1 MKYLI
6 LVGDGMGDLPMPT
19 LNNLTPLESANTP
32 TLDTLCQ
39 HGELFLTRTVP
50 KGYPPGSDVANLSLL
65 GYRPD
70 QYYTGRA
77 PLEASAMGINLH
89 DDETAFR
96 CNLVTLDHDQT
107 KTKMLDYSAGHI
119 STKEAGELINAIQDA
134 CGTEQ
139 FKLYPGIHYRH
150 ILVVKGAYPDMQ
162 PVPPH
167 DYINKDVSDP
177 WQRYMREPAW
187 KTLVTD
193 ALNVLTEHPVNKKR
207 VADGKNPANGIWLWG
222 EGKLPSMPTLQ
233 QQYGITGGLIS
244 AVDLLKGLGVNAG
257 LEVINIPGAT
267 GYIDTNYKGKAD
279 AALECLKKNDFVFV
293 HVEAPDEAG
302 HQGSLED
309 KLQAI
314 EDFDSKITAPIFEG
328 LQKSGEEFRLI
339 ATMDHYTPLSLRT
352 HIDNPVPVLLYD
364 SRTTDNGCGLK
375 YSEKNGDTQGR
386 LPGGLLPDGET
397 MMKKLL
403 ERL

>member
-6 LVGDGMGDLPMPT
+6 LVGDGMGDLPMPE
-19 LNNLTPLESANTP
+19 LDNQTPLESAKTP
-32 TLDTLCQ
+32 MLDALSKE
-39 HGELFLTRTVP
+39 GELFLTRTVP
-50 KGYPPGSDVANLSLL
+50 EGYPPGSDVANLSLL

-77 PLEASAMGINLH
+77 PLEASAMGITL
-89 DDETAFR
+89 DEDETAFR
-96 CNLVTLDHDQT
+96 CNLVTLEPNET
-107 KTKMLDYSAGHI
+107 TCKMIDYSAGHI
-119 STKEAGELINAIQDA
+119 STKEAAELINAVQDS
-134 CGTEQ
+134 CGNEK
-139 FKLYPGIHYRH
+139 FKFYPGINYRH
-150 ILVVKGAYPDMQ
+150 ILVVKGDYPEMA

-167 DYINKDVSDP
+167 DYIGKDVSDA
-177 WQRYMREPAW
+177 WQRYMQDPDW
-187 KTLVTD
+187 KILID
-193 ALNVLTEHPVNKKR
+193 NALKVLAEHPVNARRIAK
-207 VADGKNPANGIWLWG
+207 GHNPANGIWLWG
-222 EGKLPSMPTLQ
+222 EGKLPSMPTLHQ
-233 QQYGITGGLIS
+233 LYGISGSLIS

-257 LEVINIPGAT
+257 LDILNIPGAT

-279 AALECLKKNDFVFV
+279 AALNCLLEQDFVFV

-302 HQGSLED
+302 HQGSLPD

-314 EDFDSKITAPIFEG
+314 EDFDSKITAPIIKG
-328 LQKSGEEFRLI
+328 LRERGEEFRVI

-364 SRTTDNGCGLK
+364 SRNTENGSGLSF
-375 YSEKNGDTQGR
+375 SEKNGDAQGE

>member
-6 LVGDGMGDLPMPT
+6 LVGDGMGDLPMPE
-19 LNNLTPLESANTP
+19 LNDLTPLESAKTP
-32 TLDTLCQ
+32 TLDSLCQ
-39 HGELFLTRTVP
+39 QGELFLTRTVP

-70 QYYTGRA
+70 LYYTGRA
-77 PLEASAMGINLH
+77 PLEASAMGIDLL

-96 CNLVTLDHDQT
+96 CNLVTLDQNQT
-107 KTKMLDYSAGHI
+107 ETKMVDYSAGHI
-119 STKEAGELINAIQDA
+119 STLEAEELINAVQDA
-134 CGTEQ
+134 CGSEQ
-139 FKLYPGIHYRH
+139 FKLYPGINYRH
-150 ILVVKGAYPDMQ
+150 ILVVKGAYPDMDT
-162 PVPPH
+162 VPPH
-167 DYINKDVSDP
+167 DYIEKDVSNI
-177 WQRYMREPAW
+177 WQRYMTDPAW
-187 KTLVTD
+187 KTLVTT
-193 ALNVLTEHPVNKKR
+193 ALTVLADHPVNKKR
-207 VADGKNPANGIWLWG
+207 MADGKNPANGIWLWG

-233 QQYGITGGLIS
+233 QQYNISGGLIS

-257 LEVINIPGAT
+257 LDIINVPGAT

-279 AALECLKKNDFVFV
+279 AALQCLEEKDFVFV

-302 HQGSLED
+302 HQGSLPD

-314 EDFDSKITAPIFEG
+314 EDFDSKITAPIIEG
-328 LQKSGEEFRLI
+328 LQKRGEEFRVI

-352 HIDNPVPVLLYD
+352 HIDTPVPVLLYD
-364 SRTTDNGCGLK
+364 SRKTDKGCGLTF
-375 YSEKNGDTQGR
+375 SEKNGNSQGL
-386 LPGGLLPDGET
+386 LPGGLLPDGQT